1 MPFGWKKTK
10 KNLDIN
16 TYKIRQHKKPD
27 NNTFIQE
34 LEEVIMLEEK
44 SIQKLV
50 ISKDKVLENIVF
62 EVKSDKDLSLAKQTL
77 KKTGALRKV
86 FTNFFDEP
94 VKKAYE
100 AYKSIRDR
108 RNLITA
114 SIEEKESI
122 LKQNVIEYLDSNDIK
137 DGDFIRTEGVDY
149 QIDIKDFIEGIR
161 NGNVP
166 ENLISVNESELKKQ
180 IKVMGDLMD
189 VPGIIVSKKKFIRLK
204 NENYKALV

>member
-1 MPFGWKKTK
+1 
-10 KNLDIN
+10 
-16 TYKIRQHKKPD
+16 
-27 NNTFIQE
+27 
-34 LEEVIMLEEK
+34 MLEEK

-50 ISKDKVLENIVF
+50 ISKNKVLESIVF

-94 VKKAYE
+94 VKKVYE
-100 AYKSIRDR
+100 AYKSIRDK
-108 RNLITA
+108 RNLIIT
-114 SIEEKESI
+114 SIEEKETV
-122 LKQNVIEYLDSNDIK
+122 LKQNIIEYLDSNGIK

-149 QIDIKDFIEGIR
+149 QIDMKDFIEGIR

-180 IKVMGDLMD
+180 IKVMGDLLD

-204 NENYKALV
+204 NENYRSLT